1 MELITV
7 RTTQN
12 IDIEYEIGGLGERIL
27 AYILDILIFAALGI
41 IGSILA
47 INVLS
52 ETGIK
57 IYFIVLGVLLLFYDL
72 VCETLFNGQSVG
84 KRIMKIRVI
93 SLDGGRPKFS
103 QYLLR
108 WLFRIIDFSLTS
120 YLAGTVTI
128 ILTDNSQRIG
138 DIVAGTILVRTNPR
152 TSMNDIVFKPTDDNY
167 QPEFLQASE
176 LKDDDISL
184 IHEVMNT
191 YFKTGNSDIVH
202 TLADRIR
209 EHLQINL
216 PSGMNSM
223 QFLQT
228 IVKDYSHLSSV
239 TDPLTNN

>member
-1 MELITV
+1 M
-7 RTTQN
+7 
-12 IDIEYEIGGLGERIL
+12 
-27 AYILDILIFAALGI
+27 
-41 IGSILA
+41 
-47 INVLS
+47 
-52 ETGIK
+52 
-57 IYFIVLGVLLLFYDL
+57 
-72 VCETLFNGQSVG
+72 
-84 KRIMKIRVI
+84 
-93 SLDGGRPKFS
+93 
-103 QYLLR
+103 
-108 WLFRIIDFSLTS
+108 
-120 YLAGTVTI
+120 
-128 ILTDNSQRIG
+128 
-138 DIVAGTILVRTNPR
+138 AGTILVRTNPR